1 MSSIRLLDG
10 NRVVIRI
17 RMMMIRDAG
26 EGAFTLGVH
35 WRKRFASSFCGTK
48 SSRRICDDDDNE
60 EQE

>member
-17 RMMMIRDAG
+17 RVMMIRDAG

-48 SSRRICDDDDNE
+48 IVVAFDGDDDNE